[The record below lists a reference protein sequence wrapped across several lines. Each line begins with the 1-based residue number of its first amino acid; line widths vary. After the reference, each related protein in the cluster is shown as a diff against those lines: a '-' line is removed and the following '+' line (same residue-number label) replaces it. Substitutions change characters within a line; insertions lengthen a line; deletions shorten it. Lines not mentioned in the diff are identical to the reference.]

1 MAIKIVLADDH
12 NIIREGLAALL
23 TNHPD
28 MEVVAQA
35 NNGRDAVSY
44 ALKLKPDIVV
54 MDISM
59 PDLNGI
65 DATRMIKAENPLIK
79 VIALSVH
86 TGRRFITGMLKA
98 GVSGY
103 MLKHCAIDELLEAI
117 TLVHGNKSYLSPEIA
132 GTVMT
137 DYANNFVTEEEPTPL
152 SLRERE
158 VLQLVA
164 EGMTSDQIAARLNVS
179 TKTVSAHRQQVMK
192 KLNLGSIAELTK
204 YAIREGLVALE

>member
-1 MAIKIVLADDH
+1 MTIKIVLADDH

-23 TNHPD
+23 SNHPD
-28 MEVVAQA
+28 MEVMAQA
-35 NNGRDAVSY
+35 NNGRDAVKY
-44 ALKLKPDIVV
+44 ALKLKPDVVV

-65 DATRMIKAENPLIK
+65 DATRMIKAENPKIN

-86 TGRRFITGMLKA
+86 TGRRFVTGMIKA

-103 MLKHCAIDELLEAI
+103 MLKHCAIEELLEAI
-117 TLVHGNKSYLSPEIA
+117 VLVNNNKSYLSPDIA
-132 GTVMT
+132 ATVMT
-137 DYANNFVTEEEPTPL
+137 DYANSFATEDEPTPL

-164 EGMTSDQIAARLNVS
+164 EGMTSEQIAGRLNV
-179 TKTVSAHRQQVMK
+179 TAKTVSAHRQQVMK
-192 KLNLGSIAELTK
+192 KLNIGSIAELTK
-204 YAIREGLVALE
+204 YAIREGIVALE

>member
-1 MAIKIVLADDH
+1 MAINIVLADDH

-23 TNHPD
+23 SNHPA

-35 NNGRDAVSY
+35 SNGRDAVKY

-65 DATRMIKAENPLIK
+65 DATRMIKAENPRIK

-103 MLKHCAIDELLEAI
+103 MLKHCAIDELLKAI
-117 TLVHGNKSYLSPEIA
+117 TLVYENKSYLSPEIA

-137 DYANNFVTEEEPTPL
+137 DYANNFVTEKEPTPL

-164 EGMTSDQIAARLNVS
+164 EGMTSEQIAGRLNVT

-192 KLNLGSIAELTK
+192 KLNLNSIAELTK
-204 YAIREGLVALE
+204 YAIREGMVALD

>member
-1 MAIKIVLADDH
+1 MTIKIVLADDH

-23 TNHPD
+23 SNHPD
-28 MEVVAQA
+28 MEVMAQA
-35 NNGRDAVSY
+35 NNGRDAVKY
-44 ALKLKPDIVV
+44 ALKLKPDVVV

-65 DATRMIKAENPLIK
+65 DATRMIKAENPKIN

-86 TGRRFITGMLKA
+86 TGRRFVTGMIKA

-103 MLKHCAIDELLEAI
+103 MLKHCAIEELLEAI
-117 TLVHGNKSYLSPEIA
+117 TLVSNSKSYLSPDIA
-132 GTVMT
+132 ATVMT
-137 DYANNFVTEEEPTPL
+137 DYANSFDAEDEPTPL

-164 EGMTSDQIAARLNVS
+164 EGMTSEQIAGRLNV
-179 TKTVSAHRQQVMK
+179 TAKTVSAHRQQVMK
-192 KLNLGSIAELTK
+192 KLNIGSIAELTK
-204 YAIREGLVALE
+204 YAIREGIVALE

>member
-1 MAIKIVLADDH
+1 MTIKIVLADDH

-23 TNHPD
+23 SNHPD
-28 MEVVAQA
+28 MEVMAQA
-35 NNGRDAVSY
+35 NNGRDAVKY
-44 ALKLKPDIVV
+44 ALQLKPDIVV

-65 DATRMIKAENPLIK
+65 DATRMIKAENPKIN

-86 TGRRFITGMLKA
+86 TGRRFVTGMIKA

-103 MLKHCAIDELLEAI
+103 MLKHCAIEELLEAI
-117 TLVHGNKSYLSPEIA
+117 TLVYKNKSYLSPDIA
-132 GTVMT
+132 ATVMT
-137 DYANNFVTEEEPTPL
+137 DYANSFATEDEPTPL

-164 EGMTSDQIAARLNVS
+164 EGMTSEQIAGRLNVT

-204 YAIREGLVALE
+204 YAIREGIVALE

>member
-1 MAIKIVLADDH
+1 MTIKIVLADDH

-23 TNHPD
+23 SNHPD
-28 MEVVAQA
+28 MEVMAQA
-35 NNGRDAVSY
+35 NNGRDAVKY
-44 ALKLKPDIVV
+44 ALKLKPDVVV

-65 DATRMIKAENPLIK
+65 DATRMIKAENPKIN

-86 TGRRFITGMLKA
+86 TGRRFVTGMIKA

-103 MLKHCAIDELLEAI
+103 MLKHCAIEELLEAI
-117 TLVHGNKSYLSPEIA
+117 VLVNNNKSYLSPDIA
-132 GTVMT
+132 ATVMT
-137 DYANNFVTEEEPTPL
+137 DYANSFATEDEPTPL

-164 EGMTSDQIAARLNVS
+164 EGMTSEQIAGRLNV
-179 TKTVSAHRQQVMK
+179 TAKTVSAHRQQVMK

-204 YAIREGLVALE
+204 YAIREGIVALE

>member
-1 MAIKIVLADDH
+1 MTINIVLADDH

-23 TNHPD
+23 SNHPD
-28 MEVVAQA
+28 MEVMAQA
-35 NNGRDAVSY
+35 NNGRDAVKY
-44 ALKLKPDIVV
+44 ALKLKPDVVV

-65 DATRMIKAENPLIK
+65 DATRMIKAENPKIN

-86 TGRRFITGMLKA
+86 TGRRFVTGMIKA

-103 MLKHCAIDELLEAI
+103 MLKHCAIEELLEAI
-117 TLVHGNKSYLSPEIA
+117 VLVNNNKSYLSPDIA
-132 GTVMT
+132 ATVMT
-137 DYANNFVTEEEPTPL
+137 DYANSFATEDEPTPL

-164 EGMTSDQIAARLNVS
+164 EGMTSEQIAGRLNV
-179 TKTVSAHRQQVMK
+179 TAKTVSAHRQQVMK
-192 KLNLGSIAELTK
+192 KLNIGSIAELTK
-204 YAIREGLVALE
+204 YAIREGIVALE

>member
-1 MAIKIVLADDH
+1 MAINIVLADDH

-23 TNHPD
+23 SNHSG
-28 MEVVAQA
+28 MEVMAQA
-35 NNGRDAVSY
+35 NNGRDAVKY
-44 ALKLKPDIVV
+44 ALKLKPDVVV

-65 DATRMIKAENPLIK
+65 DATRMIKAENPKIK

-86 TGRRFITGMLKA
+86 TGRRFVTGMLKA

-103 MLKHCAIDELLEAI
+103 LLKHCAVEELLEAI
-117 TLVHGNKSYLSPEIA
+117 TLVHNNKSYLSPDIA
-132 GTVMT
+132 ATVMS
-137 DYANNFVTEEEPTPL
+137 DYANNFITEDEPTPL

-164 EGMTSDQIAARLNVS
+164 EGRSSEQIANHLNVT

-204 YAIREGLVALE
+204 YAIREGIVALE

>member
-1 MAIKIVLADDH
+1 MAINIVLADDH

-23 TNHPD
+23 SNHPD

-35 NNGRDAVSY
+35 NNGRDAVKH
-44 ALKLKPDIVV
+44 ALKLNPDIVV

-65 DATRMIKAENPLIK
+65 EATRMIKGENPKIK

-103 MLKHCAIDELLEAI
+103 MLKHCAIDELLKAI
-117 TLVHGNKSYLSPEIA
+117 TLVHANKSYLSPEIA

-164 EGMTSDQIAARLNVS
+164 EGMTSDQIAGQLNVT

-204 YAIREGLVALE
+204 YAIREGMVTLD

>member
-23 TNHPD
+23 SNHPD
-28 MEVVAQA
+28 MEVMAQA
-35 NNGRDAVSY
+35 NNGRDAVKY
-44 ALKLKPDIVV
+44 ALQLKPDIVV

-65 DATRMIKAENPLIK
+65 DATRMIKAENPKIN

-86 TGRRFITGMLKA
+86 TGRRFVTGMIKA

-103 MLKHCAIDELLEAI
+103 MLKHCAIEELLEAI
-117 TLVHGNKSYLSPEIA
+117 TLVYKNKSYLSPDIA
-132 GTVMT
+132 ATVMT
-137 DYANNFVTEEEPTPL
+137 DYANNFATDDEPTPL

-164 EGMTSDQIAARLNVS
+164 EGMTSEQIAGRLNV
-179 TKTVSAHRQQVMK
+179 TAKTVSAHRQQVMK
-192 KLNLGSIAELTK
+192 KLNIGSIAELTK
-204 YAIREGLVALE
+204 YAIREGIVALE